1 MYLYTFFD
9 LVLNPSLSFFE
20 EDSSF
25 PCLTM
30 VSDRYLFA
38 LLRYRKEPKIREM
51 QLPPSWVHE
60 EEHMRRYETIYIL
73 RPNLGEEAI
82 NTIIDNT
89 NAIIAN
95 EGGTII
101 HFDRWGLRKLA
112 YLIKKESQGLYI
124 LCDYATEPAA
134 VLEMERKFR
143 IDDSVLKYMTIKL
156 ADDISPEKIEQ
167 AKVEMATR
175 KAAKESG
182 SDGDAEEVE
191 GFDIDEA
198 IESDE

>member
-1 MYLYTFFD
+1 
-9 LVLNPSLSFFE
+9 
-20 EDSSF
+20 
-25 PCLTM
+25 
-30 VSDRYLFA
+30 
-38 LLRYRKEPKIREM
+38 
-51 QLPPSWVHE
+51 
-60 EEHMRRYETIYIL
+60 MRRYETIYIL

-182 SDGDAEEVE
+182 SDGDAEEIE